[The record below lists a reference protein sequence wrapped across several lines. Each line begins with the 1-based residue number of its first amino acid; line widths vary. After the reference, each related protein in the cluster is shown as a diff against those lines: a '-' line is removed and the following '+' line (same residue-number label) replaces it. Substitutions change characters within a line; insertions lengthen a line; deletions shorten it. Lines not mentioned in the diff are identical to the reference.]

1 MTAYQLKPWTQVVTP
16 HQDIRDGKLDNAVF
30 AASLSAVI
38 RQDKNCPKVYK
49 DARSFFE
56 ATYLTRE
63 LRQLLEDVLKGLSG
77 HGGDRVLQ
85 LRTPFGGGKTHSL
98 VSLYHLTQHR
108 DQLTEIS
115 QLNTLP
121 NPGEVNVA
129 SFIGLDTDVTTG
141 IEVAEGKRVF
151 TPWGYLAWQLEGE
164 KTYQLVE
171 QQDKKRIAP
180 GNDILRQLFADKP
193 TLILI
198 DEFLV
203 YVENAMALQVED
215 SNLGRQVLTFIQKL
229 TEVVRD
235 LPNAVMVYSL
245 QASVQEAVGNEGLLG
260 VLDKLV
266 SRIDAKKEPVSGD
279 EVMKVV
285 QRRLFDTVGDIT
297 TIREIAQQQ
306 ADLYRKFRL
315 GYAESSREKQEI
327 EEEARLLAERIEAS
341 YPFHPDLLDLMYNRW
356 GSLPSYQRT
365 RGALQFLARVIYTL
379 WQNNDPSW
387 LITPAT
393 VPLNDS
399 EVKQAFFSQVG
410 ERNAYDSVFSADLT
424 GRRAKVKQI
433 DNRIASDSPALT
445 QLKVGTRL
453 ATAIMLYSFGAKGG
467 EERGVMEQEV
477 ACACLDP
484 QLERMVLTSALKDL
498 RDELLYLHYVGRKY
512 RFETKPNLNKLVAEE
527 ENKLTGEEVLNY
539 VRSGLEKMLQ
549 GAKGKVIIWSS
560 DSSKIGDRLTQFQ
573 VIYLSPDWAEKSPQ
587 AISEELMQWVE
598 YRGNDKREYKN
609 ALAFVVPNAI
619 QMDKA
624 RTASRSIQAIAQ
636 LLKDKKKYKFT
647 EEDSEELG
655 IKQKNAETALNSA
668 LQRLYEEI
676 ILPIPNKDPEVA
688 NPLKLERI
696 DLQSQ
701 LNTSHK
707 LQERVLEALKN
718 QVFDSVTVNKL
729 VRLTGL
735 SEEKPYIQGKELVAY
750 FFKFPDYPK
759 LLSDQ
764 AVKTAILQGIE
775 QGQFGYVPS
784 LTIAQ
789 TGFPTL
795 ENAELISYQK
805 VIPIDELDLE
815 GYLITPELVETLTSQ
830 LNQPEETI
838 ETPPP
843 FNDAENS
850 DINPTAE
857 ETDNLS
863 DDTPPPAKV
872 VIEETGNSSISRSI
886 VTAIKEG
893 KQPAIAYRLE
903 SVIDKAH
910 LFDVIQALQ
919 TLSDQADNMNI
930 SIKVTATK
938 SEGFDVNWLRNAIEE
953 PLDEQDVKA
962 STRIE

>member
-1 MTAYQLKPWTQVVTP
+1 MNAYQIKPWTQVVTP
-16 HQDIRDGKLDNAVF
+16 HQDIRDGNLDNAVF

-49 DARSFFE
+49 DANSFFE
-56 ATYLTRE
+56 ATYLTRD
-63 LRQLLEDVLKGLSG
+63 LRQLLEDVLNGLSG
-77 HGGDRVLQ
+77 KPGDRVLQ

-98 VSLYHLTQHR
+98 VSLYHITQHR
-108 DQLTEIS
+108 DELTEIP

-121 NPGEVNVA
+121 NPGKVNVA
-129 SFIGLDTDVTTG
+129 SFIGLDMDVTTG
-141 IEVAEGKRVF
+141 FEVADGKRVF
-151 TPWGYLAWQLEGE
+151 TPWGYLAWQLGREE
-164 KTYQLVE
+164 TYQLVAE
-171 QQDKKRIAP
+171 QDQKRIAP
-180 GNDILRQLFADKP
+180 GNDILRQLFANKP

-306 ADLYRKFRL
+306 GDLYRKFRL
-315 GYAESSREKQEI
+315 SYAESNREKQEI
-327 EEEARLLAERIEAS
+327 EQEAHLLAERIEAS

-399 EVKQAFFSQVG
+399 EVKQQFFAQVG

-424 GRRAKVKQI
+424 GRRAKVKLV
-433 DNRIASDSPALT
+433 DNRIASDAPALT

-484 QLERMVLTSALKDL
+484 NLDRMVLTSALKDL
-498 RDELLYLHYVGRKY
+498 RDELLYLHYVSRKY
-512 RFETKPNLNKLVAEE
+512 RFETQPNLNKLIAEE
-527 ENKLTGEEVLNY
+527 ENKLTGDDVLNY
-539 VRSGLEKMLQ
+539 VRIGLEKNLQ
-549 GAKGKVIIWSS
+549 GAKGKVVIWPS
-560 DSSKIGDRLTQFQ
+560 DSSKLGDRLTQFQ

-587 AISEELMQWVE
+587 GITEELMKWVE

-609 ALAFVVPNAI
+609 ALAFVIPNAV

-624 RTASRSIQAIAQ
+624 RTASRSTQAIAQ
-636 LLKDKKKYKFT
+636 LLKDKKKYKFS
-647 EEDSEELG
+647 EEDIDELVS
-655 IKQKNAETALNSA
+655 KQKTADTALNSA

-676 ILPIPNKDPEVA
+676 ILPIPNKNKQQEQELVS
-688 NPLKLERI
+688 PLKF
-696 DLQSQ
+696 Q
-701 LNTSHK
+701 LT
-707 LQERVLEALKN
+707 
-718 QVFDSVTVNKL
+718 
-729 VRLTGL
+729 
-735 SEEKPYIQGKELVAY
+735 
-750 FFKFPDYPK
+750 
-759 LLSDQ
+759 
-764 AVKTAILQGIE
+764 
-775 QGQFGYVPS
+775 
-784 LTIAQ
+784 
-789 TGFPTL
+789 
-795 ENAELISYQK
+795 
-805 VIPIDELDLE
+805 
-815 GYLITPELVETLTSQ
+815 
-830 LNQPEETI
+830 QPEETI
-838 ETPPP
+838 ENPRTSG
-843 FNDAENS
+843 DAEEDS
-850 DINPTAE
+850 IDPTAE
-857 ETDNLS
+857 ETDKTS
-863 DDTPPPAKV
+863 DDTPPPSNV

-886 VTAIKEG
+886 LTAIKEG
-893 KQPAIAYRLE
+893 KKPAINYRLE
-903 SVIDKAH
+903 SVIDKVH

-919 TLSDQADNMNI
+919 TLSDQAENMSI

-938 SEGFDVNWLRNAIEE
+938 SEGFDLNWLRNAIEE
-953 PLDEQDVKA
+953 PLDEEDVKA
-962 STRIE
+962 STKIE